1 MMEKQQVSR
10 LICNYEWPQ
19 QNLSSQRQC
28 NIKNNYI
35 IKQTSDED
43 NEKFQ

>member
-10 LICNYEWPQ
+10 LICNYEWPWQ
-19 QNLSSQRQC
+19 ILILTMSMQYQE
-28 NIKNNYI
+28 YI

>member
-1 MMEKQQVSR
+1 MMEKQQVSA
-10 LICNYEWPQ
+10 LICNYEWPR
-19 QNLSSQRQC
+19 QNLSSQRQVQYQE
-28 NIKNNYI
+28 YI

>member
-1 MMEKQQVSR
+1 MTKFILTTSM
-10 LICNYEWPQ
+10 
-19 QNLSSQRQC
+19 QNQE
-28 NIKNNYI
+28 YI